1 MYGINYQQ
9 SVYMLVIIIL
19 TNRRKDRRQK
29 TRWPTKNYLDNGP
42 DKQHW
47 VSSITNQKEQLKIE
61 KMALSGSEHCSR
73 DDNSRIRYILTKD
86 RVEFCS
92 GKPFLATFPTAAQ
105 VHLFGKL
112 VCHDCLQNSLHD
124 LLQGVPP
131 NLAQLL
137 YLFQANNIKDKIKSI
152 KCYITVPPPHNI
164 TKNITCSK
172 PIASRECRHRTQW
185 MDESQ
190 LKTAKCPFIL
200 DMDDIA
206 LDWDF
211 YHACILPPRHLA
223 TT

>member
-1 MYGINYQQ
+1 MF
-9 SVYMLVIIIL
+9 
-19 TNRRKDRRQK
+19 RK
-29 TRWPTKNYLDNGP
+29 T
-42 DKQHW
+42 
-47 VSSITNQKEQLKIE
+47 VSCHISHSRSSSFVWQ
-61 KMALSGSEHCSR
+61 ARLSRLPPELASR
-73 DDNSRIRYILTKD
+73 PPPG
-86 RVEFCS
+86 CA
-92 GKPFLATFPTAAQ
+92 PPP
-105 VHLFGKL
+105 
-112 VCHDCLQNSLHD
+112 
-124 LLQGVPP
+124 PP

-152 KCYITVPPPHNI
+152 ECYITVPPPHNI

-185 MDESQ
+185 MDQSQ

-211 YHACILPPRHLA
+211 YHACILPPRNLA